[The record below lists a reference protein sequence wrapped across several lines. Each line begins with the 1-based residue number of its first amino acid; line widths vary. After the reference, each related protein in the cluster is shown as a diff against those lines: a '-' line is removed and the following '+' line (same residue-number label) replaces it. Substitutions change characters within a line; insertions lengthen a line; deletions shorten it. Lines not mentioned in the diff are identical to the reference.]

1 MEPKANI
8 LIVDD
13 NRTLCES
20 MKCVLEENGYQVEC
34 VFNGNGAI
42 ELARNNNY
50 DIALIDIKL
59 PDISGNKV
67 VEKMVDISPSTE
79 YIYMTGYA
87 TINSAI
93 EAVKQ
98 KQVIS
103 YETKPFEIYHI
114 LPLINQIIERKRM
127 EDALLQTEKF
137 KSLGVITS
145 GIAHEFNNLLSII
158 ISTAELLGG
167 GFEDE
172 QELKDGLNTIIEAGD
187 DGADIVKN
195 MIKYARSQSKDTSDY
210 IFFDIKYLLK
220 EVIDFTRPRWKIMAE
235 ANGIDYHIDKEGI
248 REIPEVL
255 CNPTELREVFA
266 NIVNNALDAMPDG
279 GRISFKTWSN
289 EDNVFVSIS
298 DTGSGIHEDVQE
310 RVFDPFFT
318 TRRPHGIGLGMSVS
332 YGVIMRHNGK
342 IWIESEDGKG
352 TTFNLSIPIQK
363 DVVQKIVP
371 SEPEQKV
378 TTRKLDILVVDDNE
392 DLCDVLGDFLTR
404 IGHTVKSFN
413 NSTKA
418 LELIG
423 KETFDLVLCDLV
435 MPDIHGYDVIKTINK
450 LGNIPKIGIMTGW
463 DEDGM
468 PIDDENF
475 KVDFILK
482 KPFKHKELTKNINLV
497 FAEQE

>member
-20 MKCVLEENGYQVEC
+20 MKCVLEENGYLVEC

-423 KETFDLVLCDLV
+423 KENFDLVLCDLV
-435 MPDIHGYDVIKTINK
+435 MPDVHGYDVIKTINK

-482 KPFKHKELTKNINLV
+482 KPFKHKELLNYINLV